1 MVPGVNTKG
10 RWRILSRT
18 MPPRKRA
25 DKNTPLYRWRMAA
38 GLTMREAAERM
49 LVSFTTYRRLE
60 AMKVLP
66 KRHAA
71 VFSLAVKKK

>member
-1 MVPGVNTKG
+1 MNTNEV
-10 RWRILSRT
+10 RRILSRT
-18 MPPRKRA
+18 MPPRHRT

-38 GLTMREAAERM
+38 GLTMREAADKM

-60 AMKVLP
+60 AMKELP

-71 VFSLAVKKK
+71 VFSMIRKKK